1 MKPIKLPNL
10 NDTTRVYPRTEAD
23 AFGENYYDI
32 QRQQRWEWMEA
43 HREDFT
49 SQVEFWTYI
58 ALAFAAGFMVHLMW
72 GAK

>member
-23 AFGENYYDI
+23 AFRENYYDI

-58 ALAFAAGFMVHLMW
+58 AIAFAAGFMVHLLW
-72 GAK
+72 GA